1 MEDYACKKT
10 CKASC
15 IVEVLISIIL
25 GVVTGIVFS
34 RGLIASVFNFS
45 VVALVATAIAIVI
58 FVGMLFASKVLC
70 KYNSF
75 EKCICKI
82 GACLLTAIIGTIIF
96 GTVTLSIEI
105 IVTSVISILSVG
117 FTAFFFIWM
126 ILSIISLIW
135 CIIKDICNK

>member
-15 IVEVLISIIL
+15 IIEVLISIIL

-82 GACLLTAIIGTIIF
+82 GPCLLTAIIGTIIF

-105 IVTSVISILSVG
+105 VVTSVISILSVG

-135 CIIKDICNK
+135 CIIKDTCNK